1 MSKFNQLNQIEI
13 DYHIKQWESTYRST
27 DHFYK
32 LIKGNLESCKK
43 IVDLERGDGGC
54 TYYISTKHNKCKYI
68 GTDTFRKNI
77 DFGLNVLESKY
88 YYNTYSIPSL
98 DQYCLEHGYKIE
110 N

>member
-32 LIKGNLESCKK
+32 LIKGNVESCKK

-68 GTDTFRKNI
+68 GIDTFRKNMI
-77 DFGLNVLESKY
+77 QFWNRWINDRMLDNLVELEK
-88 YYNTYSIPSL
+88 L
-98 DQYCLEHGYKIE
+98 DNFKGFMKKII
-110 N
+110 